1 MGVRMRL
8 PRVVNLG
15 GGYRVRVVLAPQ
27 RAIQEVAEESNSL
40 SGHFDN
46 SVDRAPSAPA
56 GTIYVL
62 GRLPAQKK
70 RETYWAGLQHAVLD
84 VTDWD
89 REHGVA
95 SGPLPRALDLGLGHR
110 VRVFVSSVSALREF
124 LDDDEAEARGACD
137 VFSDDVPRGYSA
149 VVHVLR
155 SQPSVSRWDTYWH
168 EIQHVVASLSAWDRE
183 HPVVV

>member
-1 MGVRMRL
+1 MRL

-56 GTIYVL
+56 GTIYVR

-110 VRVFVSSVSALREF
+110 VRGFVSSASVLRGF
-124 LDDDEAEARGACD
+124 LVGDAAEGRGGGGNNVDWQYAQ
-137 VFSDDVPRGYSA
+137 RGSWA
-149 VVHVLR
+149 VCNVLR

-168 EIQHVVASLSAWDRE
+168 EIQHVVASLSA
-183 HPVVV
+183 